1 MSPPLDGANGGAI
14 DCKRVGIWYFGLLS
28 FLHFWVGFY
37 IWAMGGLG
45 HQDFLKH
52 LESQKVSLDLQE
64 SKGTSKGK
72 PSLFNTA
79 PIKIFSRPK
88 IRLPGTLSQNYLKK
102 QPSKSNTITINSHY
116 KV

>member
-1 MSPPLDGANGGAI
+1 MNVVSSLGWLHYYESSLDGANGGAI

-52 LESQKVSLDLQE
+52 LESQKVSLDL
-64 SKGTSKGK
+64 
-72 PSLFNTA
+72 
-79 PIKIFSRPK
+79 
-88 IRLPGTLSQNYLKK
+88 
-102 QPSKSNTITINSHY
+102 
-116 KV
+116 